1 MPMIDAVASVP
12 KVPVQPRTIEVSVR
26 GKWVNV
32 PAIDI
37 NGQTFVVRGKRIR
50 IASLHDEDYLAHG
63 VIDPAECVRILKELQ
78 AGIRADI
85 FHFSQRE
92 PDIRP
97 HFEYP
102 AELRSLAVA
111 NVSSYDAWW
120 QKVSHGTKCN
130 VRQAKKRGVEVRV
143 QVFNDD
149 LVRGI
154 IDIQNES
161 PIRQGRRFYHYGKPF
176 EQVKRDHGS
185 FLDSCDFICAHV
197 GKELIGFLKL
207 IYRGDTATIMQL
219 NSKLAWQQ
227 KRPTNAL
234 LEKAAELCASKGV
247 SCLVYGDLSLWN
259 KRGSS
264 LRDFKLRN
272 GFEEMLV
279 PSYYVPLTPWG
290 SFCVKTKLYRGRFGM
305 LPGSLISAGLELRRR
320 WYDYASRNNKGR
332 NAADESGSARG
343 TKGSFADDSA

>member
-1 MPMIDAVASVP
+1 MTDAVASAP
-12 KVPVQPRTIEVSVR
+12 KVPVEPRTIEVSVR

-37 NGQTFVVRGKRIR
+37 NKQTFVVHGKQIR
-50 IASLHDEDYLAHG
+50 IASLYDEDYLTQG
-63 VIDPAECVRILKELQ
+63 VIDPAECVRVLKEQ
-78 AGIRADI
+78 RTGISADI
-85 FHFSQRE
+85 FYFSQRE
-92 PDIRP
+92 PDVQP
-97 HFEYP
+97 HYEFP
-102 AELRSLAVA
+102 VELRSLAVA
-111 NVSSYDAWW
+111 NVSSCDAWW
-120 QKVSHGTKCN
+120 RKVSHGTKCN

-149 LVRGI
+149 LIRGI

-185 FLDSCDFICAHV
+185 FLDSCDFICAYV

-219 NSKLAWQQ
+219 NSKLACQQ

-247 SCLVYGDLSLWN
+247 SYLVYGDLSLWN

-290 SFCVKTKLYRGRFGM
+290 LFCVKTKLYRGRFGI

-320 WYDYASRNNKGR
+320 WYDYAFRNSKVR
-332 NAADESGSARG
+332 NATDKSRSTRE